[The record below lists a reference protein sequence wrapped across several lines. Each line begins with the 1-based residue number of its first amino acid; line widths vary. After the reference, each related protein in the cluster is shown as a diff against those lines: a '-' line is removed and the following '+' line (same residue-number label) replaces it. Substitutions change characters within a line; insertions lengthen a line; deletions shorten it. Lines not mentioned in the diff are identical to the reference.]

1 MTTFAYRAV
10 VRWTRGADEF
20 LHQRYSR
27 GHSWHFDEGL
37 AIPASAS
44 PHAVRA
50 PYAKAAAVDPEE
62 ALVAALSSCHMLF
75 FLALASKAGLVVE
88 RYEDAA
94 EGVMAKNE
102 HGRVAVTKVT
112 LRPVVTIQSPLPTV
126 EQFAALHHAAHEEC
140 FIANSV
146 RSEVVCEPKMV
157 GVS

>member
-1 MTTFAYRAV
+1 MTTFIYRAE

-37 AIPASAS
+37 TVPASAS

-50 PYAKAAAVDPEE
+50 PYAIAAAVDPEE
-62 ALVAALSSCHMLF
+62 ALVAAVSSCHMLF
-75 FLALASKAGLVVE
+75 FLSLASKAGVVVE
-88 RYEDAA
+88 RYDDVA

-102 HGRVAVTKVT
+102 LGRVAVTQVT
-112 LRPVVTIQSPLPTV
+112 LRPVVAIRAPVPTAD
-126 EQFAALHHAAHEEC
+126 QFAALHHAAHEEC

-146 RSEVVCEPKMV
+146 RCEIICEPRMV